1 MSSTETYLHW
11 LDTEI
16 DVTADDLREQA
27 GASLSDAAVRLVDL
41 MTAKTVLREFIASQ
55 TPNTPDNLTE

>member
-27 GASLSDAAVRLVDL
+27 GAGLSDAAARLVDL

-55 TPNTPDNLTE
+55 TTNTPDNLTE

>member
-1 MSSTETYLHW
+1 MAHCTDYLHW

-16 DVTADDLREQA
+16 DVTANDLREQA